1 MDDFSPEEMR
11 EFNENLNAMNAT
23 MGPLSQALNNL
34 AVEINKVAQ
43 NQSQSAQKTSDD
55 VENLGNQAAST
66 TEIMKSYSSASK
78 KTEETIA
85 SLTSGFKNATEAV
98 HSFSQ
103 AILTGED
110 GFKKYSVAMSQ
121 TGDAVRDVTDHMG
134 PLGRGIGIAVDLF
147 TKLAGVMMT
156 QTDQQNQFVKDM
168 NAMGAQTG
176 LTSDS
181 LTDLAR
187 NAGYAASDLDKLT
200 PIINSAASG
209 LATFGEGTATGT
221 KKMLEVFALSDESE
235 RQMRRLGMTLEEANE
250 QQAFYIQLQR
260 TAGINLNT
268 QNMTALQVQK
278 RSLDYTKTLRELSEL
293 TGKSASQLKE
303 EQAQIAADIRNKI
316 RNMRAEN
323 EIISLNEQIRKED
336 NQQRKAELEARR
348 DTLVTEQEM
357 RSKLT
362 EDLGQLSPEFAK
374 KLMNVIDT
382 GAFDESTKQLAT
394 VFGATGTSA
403 ADLSNRFEG
412 LEAGSAEYD
421 AAVQE
426 TIQEFATG
434 VRANV
439 DTVGSALEFMGDGAT
454 EAGDIMGVTAENI
467 DAALAITQDDAER
480 RSRIRQGLDDA
491 TEKGADSQKDAAAG
505 LQVFERNV
513 RTSSD
518 AFLDSI
524 NVFNNSMA
532 ASVIGIGAMTAA
544 AYAAAAALAK
554 IALMGGPGA
563 LGKMFG
569 KRGGTPK
576 AGGAGSRFLSPRNLK
591 IGGGVLAAGYGI
603 YEGFAEAG
611 ERTDQAQIKY
621 MQNTADLD
629 LTTDEGKRKKL
640 QAQRELDFEKG
651 EARTVGASKGI
662 GAGGGGLGGAALGA
676 AIGTAILPG
685 IGTALG
691 GLIGG
696 ALGAWAGSELG
707 EIVGEKLTEAE
718 FNALEIDKDSDE
730 YKLMSEEERTA
741 WADARKSAEK
751 QIELAQEQLDV
762 QKQNLKDAHSSGL
775 YDHDWIGDSEVN
787 FEVLA
792 EMRDAGTLQKSHLE
806 AIIAHKDID
815 DKSMELV
822 QKELDKLNE
831 IEGNTK
837 PEEEKEEEE
846 KSFAT
851 MTQAELFEHFSSLT
865 PEEQAVNTDDV
876 VKEATKKLEETSGA
890 AAMAQTGQESQLSEE
905 DKKNLGLASN
915 QLEEVE
921 TTEEKV
927 PHDIELVNEV
937 TSKLAATTNLP
948 ETAYELYTSSSEDPT
963 KDSTEINALNDVF
976 DSFENKRIK
985 EQVAENLKT
994 PLDEEIGVKD
1004 YASEAG
1010 QALRSP
1016 LDTDLAAE
1024 TDGVAPSKPVVDI
1037 SPEEVPEMESM
1048 KPAATT
1054 SELAQTEE
1062 TSNKTLELAE
1072 RQLAAQE
1079 KQNEVLGKIYGA
1091 TVEGTEASQKIATY
1105 AGV

>member
-43 NQSQSAQKTSDD
+43 NQSQSAQQTSDD

-66 TEIMKSYSSASK
+66 TEIMKAYRSATK
-78 KTEETIA
+78 KTDETIA

-348 DTLVTEQEM
+348 DALVNEQEM

-480 RSRIRQGLDDA
+480 RSRISQGIEDA
-491 TEKGADSQKDAAAG
+491 TQKGTDSQKDAAAG

-524 NVFNNSMA
+524 NVFNKSMSATVFGIA
-532 ASVIGIGAMTAA
+532 ALTTA
-544 AYAAAAALAK
+544 AYAAAFALGK
-554 IALMGGPGA
+554 IALMGGPGS

-569 KRGGTPK
+569 KRAGVRS
-576 AGGAGSRFLSPRNLK
+576 AGGAKNGWRFNSRR
-591 IGGGVLAAGYGI
+591 
-603 YEGFAEAG
+603 
-611 ERTDQAQIKY
+611 
-621 MQNTADLD
+621 
-629 LTTDEGKRKKL
+629 
-640 QAQRELDFEKG
+640 
-651 EARTVGASKGI
+651 
-662 GAGGGGLGGAALGA
+662 
-676 AIGTAILPG
+676 
-685 IGTALG
+685 
-691 GLIGG
+691 
-696 ALGAWAGSELG
+696 
-707 EIVGEKLTEAE
+707 
-718 FNALEIDKDSDE
+718 
-730 YKLMSEEERTA
+730 
-741 WADARKSAEK
+741 
-751 QIELAQEQLDV
+751 
-762 QKQNLKDAHSSGL
+762 SS
-775 YDHDWIGDSEVN
+775 
-787 FEVLA
+787 
-792 EMRDAGTLQKSHLE
+792 
-806 AIIAHKDID
+806 
-815 DKSMELV
+815 
-822 QKELDKLNE
+822 
-831 IEGNTK
+831 
-837 PEEEKEEEE
+837 
-846 KSFAT
+846 
-851 MTQAELFEHFSSLT
+851 
-865 PEEQAVNTDDV
+865 
-876 VKEATKKLEETSGA
+876 
-890 AAMAQTGQESQLSEE
+890 
-905 DKKNLGLASN
+905 
-915 QLEEVE
+915 
-921 TTEEKV
+921 
-927 PHDIELVNEV
+927 
-937 TSKLAATTNLP
+937 
-948 ETAYELYTSSSEDPT
+948 
-963 KDSTEINALNDVF
+963 
-976 DSFENKRIK
+976 RIRC
-985 EQVAENLKT
+985 L
-994 PLDEEIGVKD
+994 
-1004 YASEAG
+1004 
-1010 QALRSP
+1010 
-1016 LDTDLAAE
+1016 
-1024 TDGVAPSKPVVDI
+1024 
-1037 SPEEVPEMESM
+1037 
-1048 KPAATT
+1048 
-1054 SELAQTEE
+1054 
-1062 TSNKTLELAE
+1062 
-1072 RQLAAQE
+1072 
-1079 KQNEVLGKIYGA
+1079 
-1091 TVEGTEASQKIATY
+1091 
-1105 AGV
+1105 